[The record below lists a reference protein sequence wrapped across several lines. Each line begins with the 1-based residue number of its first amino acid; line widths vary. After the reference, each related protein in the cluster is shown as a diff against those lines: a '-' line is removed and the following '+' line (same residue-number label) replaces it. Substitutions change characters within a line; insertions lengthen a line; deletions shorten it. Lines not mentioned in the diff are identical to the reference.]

1 MKNEERD
8 NCKSISY
15 MAPRSTYIYRAA
27 ARTRVKA
34 QRGWVLCPDDYI
46 QRKPF
51 PASSQLEGHCERPRD
66 SSRG

>member
-1 MKNEERD
+1 MKNEEHG

-27 ARTRVKA
+27 ARTGDKA
-34 QRGWVLCPDDYI
+34 QRGRVLCPGDYI

-51 PASSQLEGHCERPRD
+51 PTSSQLEGHCEQPRD